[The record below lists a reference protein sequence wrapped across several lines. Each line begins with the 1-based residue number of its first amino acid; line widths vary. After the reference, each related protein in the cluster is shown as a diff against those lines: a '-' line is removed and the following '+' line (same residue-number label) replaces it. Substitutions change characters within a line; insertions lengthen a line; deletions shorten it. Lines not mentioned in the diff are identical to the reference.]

1 MSDSET
7 DWNAIEY
14 KRVKR
19 LLTDAWLE
27 MDRMRTENDGHIRL
41 IAELR
46 REIRALRNL
55 ESVSQA
61 LVIARDMMEAREH
74 EIERCRRQADAGLG

>member
-1 MSDSET
+1 MSDGEN
-7 DWNAIEY
+7 DWASNEH

-27 MDRMRTENDGHIRL
+27 MDRMRTEIAGHIRL

-46 REIRALRNL
+46 REVRALRSL

-61 LVIARDMMEAREH
+61 LVIARDVMEAQER
-74 EIERCRRQADAGLG
+74 EIERCRREADAGLG